1 MDIVKINPPTQATQS
16 IGRDARVE
24 RSTAVTDNSGET
36 QRALVR
42 AIAGALDKA
51 VVGPQRMEVRMRVE
65 EDLNRVIARIVDSDT
80 GEVIRE
86 VPPDELVDL
95 AKRVQALIGAMYDR
109 RA

>member
-1 MDIVKINPPTQATQS
+1 MDIVKINPPTPANQTTD
-16 IGRDARVE
+16 RDARIA
-24 RSTAVTDNSGET
+24 RSPSIVDNSAET
-36 QRALVR
+36 KRALAAV
-42 AIAGALDKA
+42 IAGSLDKA
-51 VVGPQRMEVRMRVE
+51 VVAPQRMEVRMRVE

-95 AKRVQALIGAMYDR
+95 AKRVQALIGAMYDK

>member
-1 MDIVKINPPTQATQS
+1 MDIVKITPPTQAAQS
-16 IGRDARVE
+16 TDRDARVE
-24 RSTAVTDNSGET
+24 RSTAVPDKRGET

>member
-1 MDIVKINPPTQATQS
+1 MDIVKINPPTQAAQPTD
-16 IGRDARVE
+16 RDARIA
-24 RSTAVTDNSGET
+24 RSPAIVDNSAET
-36 QRALVR
+36 KRALAAV
-42 AIAGALDKA
+42 IAGSLDKA
-51 VVGPQRMEVRMRVE
+51 VVAPQRMEVRMRVE

-95 AKRVQALIGAMYDR
+95 AKRVQALIGAMYDK

>member
-1 MDIVKINPPTQATQS
+1 MDIVKITPQTQANQTS
-16 IGRDARVE
+16 GREARIE
-24 RSTAVTDNSGET
+24 RSSAITDRSAEVK
-36 QRALVR
+36 RALTQ
-42 AIAGALDKA
+42 AIAGSLDKA
-51 VVGPQRMEVRMRVE
+51 IVGPQRMEVRMRVE

-95 AKRVQALIGAMYDR
+95 AKRVQALIGAMFDK

>member
-1 MDIVKINPPTQATQS
+1 MDIVKINPPTQPNQTS
-16 IGRDARVE
+16 GREARIE
-24 RSTAVTDNSGET
+24 RSTAISDKSGDT

-42 AIAGALDKA
+42 AIAGSLDKA
-51 VVGPQRMEVRMRVE
+51 VVAPQRMEVRMRVE

-95 AKRVQALIGAMYDR
+95 AKRVQALIGAMFDK